1 MDGITARSST
11 HRHSNGHAGSGVDGN
26 ASVESEDV
34 CWICLDERSDGNE
47 VLMSPCACPRKVHP
61 KCLARWQLQQAGRA
75 EETHCRFCNHTLS
88 DWKASLT
95 PESLKPEVKRVQP
108 IMVVYFEGEIH
119 RIPVRQGGDGLNDF
133 TLRIRQ
139 LFNLPEDVDISLTFG
154 CKEPMSGQHLKL
166 EGTGAFDAAVHCAS
180 VAAADRV
187 HKLKA
192 GNLETLANGTAV
204 PASPHSRAPT
214 SAPGNLLCS
223 SSHHHSTPHI
233 LPASSPHANTPATTA
248 TIAAT
253 VTTPHSP
260 LRFNR
265 SGPCHSRCSTG
276 SPHPKDRALEI
287 LAPVQDVGCS
297 RSATPAPTV
306 DIPDS
311 SAPPPLIPIPSPARP
326 QAGHSHIHNVFAAC
340 TRGRSSASRVDL
352 PATLSSSCP
361 ASPVPNASPTASL
374 TAALSLESSPSSSH
388 RHTKSSPRP
397 RRRRTVVDDR
407 GELPPAPT
415 AQQQAQQRHEA
426 NKAESLASSS
436 WFGSVGSP
444 PDDTQG
450 LGLSETPHAGRRRPD
465 HILETVDPG
474 VLKVRQPRSLLNF
487 CP

>member
-1 MDGITARSST
+1 
-11 HRHSNGHAGSGVDGN
+11 
-26 ASVESEDV
+26 
-34 CWICLDERSDGNE
+34 
-47 VLMSPCACPRKVHP
+47 MSPCACPRKVHP

-260 LRFNR
+260 PSDSTGAARATAAAALAALTPKTAPSR
-265 SGPCHSRCSTG
+265 SWHPFRTLAAAAALPPHPPVTQSAKRCSVAGDACDTSSCCSTPNPTAC
-276 SPHPKDRALEI
+276 SPAQRL
-287 LAPVQDVGCS
+287 Q
-297 RSATPAPTV
+297 TV